1 MKNKNSYRKE
11 LYVTTQLE
19 NRKVR
24 VRIMRKVFKGLF
36 ATFLSTS
43 VLLAGCAQEET
54 STNKATKMPKVKDEF
69 IKASDKVK
77 SPAKAKERKDTFVIG
92 MPSPGGIFLPHFMEN
107 GWDGNITQAIFAPL
121 VGLDK
126 EGKPIPILA
135 KKWDISEDQLTYTL
149 HLKDD
154 VKFSDGSPLTA
165 DDVAFTLTLLHDQ
178 TYSGATDISQ
188 TAIKGGQ
195 AYKEGKATSIEGIQ
209 VIDPKTITITTEKVN
224 AQTLSLIG
232 GEVISKAYYGKEY
245 KQGNLEYLKEL
256 YGKPMGAGAYKL
268 DKYIPGQEVRF
279 VANENY
285 FEGKPKI
292 EHFIYK
298 ITKGDTNLQQ
308 FQAGEVD
315 YDGFTTN
322 AETIEQLKELGFA
335 NINVYT
341 GSSYGYIK
349 MNYKKPHFK
358 DKRVRQAFIYG
369 LERQKIIDT
378 YFQGYASLVNVPI
391 TPVSWA
397 YTEEGINKYEY
408 NLEKA
413 KKLLDEAGWKAGSD
427 GIREKDGQKLKVSY
441 FASSA
446 SKIND
451 VMIPVMK
458 EDYKKIGVDFNPEY
472 MDFNTMISK
481 VIKGNYDLAM
491 VSTPMIDD
499 PSGTIEEFV
508 STSKRNYDGYHNP
521 KVDELAKQA
530 LETLDI
536 EKRKEI
542 YKKLYQELSEDP
554 PVIFLNN
561 SKVVSAHNARI
572 QGLQEDN
579 YNGILLSLPKL
590 NIAQ

>member
-1 MKNKNSYRKE
+1 
-11 LYVTTQLE
+11 
-19 NRKVR
+19 
-24 VRIMRKVFKGLF
+24 MRKVFKGLLF
-36 ATFLSTS
+36 TFLSTS

-54 STNKATKMPKVKDEF
+54 STNEATKMPKVKDEF
-69 IKASDKVK
+69 IKASDKAK
-77 SPAKAKERKDTFVIG
+77 SPAKAKERKDTFVVG

-135 KKWDISEDQLTYTL
+135 KKWDISEDQLTYTF

-154 VKFSDGSPLTA
+154 LKFSDSSPLTA
-165 DDVAFTLTLLHDQ
+165 DDVAFTLTVLHDP

-245 KQGNLEYLKEL
+245 KQGNLEYLKDL

-298 ITKGDTNLQQ
+298 ITKGDTKLQQ

-335 NINVYT
+335 NVNVYT

-349 MNYKKPHFK
+349 MNYKKSYFK

-369 LERQKIIDT
+369 LERQKVIDT

-481 VIKGNYDLAM
+481 VIKGDYDLAM

-530 LETLDI
+530 LKTLDI

>member
-1 MKNKNSYRKE
+1 
-11 LYVTTQLE
+11 
-19 NRKVR
+19 
-24 VRIMRKVFKGLF
+24 MRKALKGLF

-43 VLLAGCAQEET
+43 VLLAGCAQEEK
-54 STNKATKMPKVKDEF
+54 STNEAAKMPKVKDEF

-77 SPAKAKERKDTFVIG
+77 SPAKAKERKDTFVVG

-154 VKFSDGSPLTA
+154 LKFSDGSPLTA
-165 DDVAFTLTLLHDQ
+165 DDVAFTLTVLHDP

-298 ITKGDTNLQQ
+298 ITKGDTKLQQ

-335 NINVYT
+335 NVNVYT

-349 MNYKKPHFK
+349 MNYKKSYFK

-369 LERQKIIDT
+369 LERQKVIDT

-481 VIKGNYDLAM
+481 VIKGDYDLAM

-579 YNGILLSLPKL
+579 YNGILLNLPKL

>member
-1 MKNKNSYRKE
+1 
-11 LYVTTQLE
+11 
-19 NRKVR
+19 
-24 VRIMRKVFKGLF
+24 MRKVFKGLLF
-36 ATFLSTS
+36 TFLSTS

-54 STNKATKMPKVKDEF
+54 STNEATKMPKVKDEF
-69 IKASDKVK
+69 IKASDKAK
-77 SPAKAKERKDTFVIG
+77 SPAKAKERKDTFVVG

-126 EGKPIPILA
+126 EGKTIPILA
-135 KKWDISEDQLTYTL
+135 KKWDISEDQLTYTF

-154 VKFSDGSPLTA
+154 LKFSDSSPLTA
-165 DDVAFTLTLLHDQ
+165 DDVAFTLTLLHDP

-298 ITKGDTNLQQ
+298 ITKGDTKLQQ

-322 AETIEQLKELGFA
+322 EETIEQLKELGFA
-335 NINVYT
+335 NVNVYT

-349 MNYKKPHFK
+349 MNYKKSYFK

-369 LERQKIIDT
+369 LERQKVIDT

-481 VIKGNYDLAM
+481 VIKGDYDLAM

>member
-1 MKNKNSYRKE
+1 
-11 LYVTTQLE
+11 
-19 NRKVR
+19 
-24 VRIMRKVFKGLF
+24 MRKVFKGLLF
-36 ATFLSTS
+36 TFLSTS

-54 STNKATKMPKVKDEF
+54 STNEATKMPKVKDEF
-69 IKASDKVK
+69 IKASDKAK
-77 SPAKAKERKDTFVIG
+77 SPAKAKERKDTFVVG
-92 MPSPGGIFLPHFMEN
+92 MPSPGGIFLLHFMEN

-126 EGKPIPILA
+126 EGKPIPILT
-135 KKWDISEDQLTYTL
+135 KKWDISEDQLTYTF

-154 VKFSDGSPLTA
+154 LKFSDSSPLTA
-165 DDVAFTLTLLHDQ
+165 DDVAFTLTLLHDP

-298 ITKGDTNLQQ
+298 ITKGDTKLQQ

-335 NINVYT
+335 NVNVYT

-349 MNYKKPHFK
+349 MNYKKSYFK

-369 LERQKIIDT
+369 LERQKVIDT

-481 VIKGNYDLAM
+481 VIKGDYDLAM

>member
-1 MKNKNSYRKE
+1 
-11 LYVTTQLE
+11 
-19 NRKVR
+19 
-24 VRIMRKVFKGLF
+24 MRKVFKGLLF
-36 ATFLSTS
+36 TFLSAS

-54 STNKATKMPKVKDEF
+54 STNEATKMPKVKDEF
-69 IKASDKVK
+69 IKASDKAK
-77 SPAKAKERKDTFVIG
+77 SPAKAKERKDTFVVG

-135 KKWDISEDQLTYTL
+135 KKWDISEDQLTYTF

-154 VKFSDGSPLTA
+154 LKFSDSSPLTA
-165 DDVAFTLTLLHDQ
+165 DDVAFTLTLLHDP

-298 ITKGDTNLQQ
+298 ITKGDTKLQQ

-335 NINVYT
+335 NVNVYT

-349 MNYKKPHFK
+349 MNYKKSYFK

-369 LERQKIIDT
+369 LERQKVIDT

-481 VIKGNYDLAM
+481 VIKGDYDLAM

-561 SKVVSAHNARI
+561 NKVVSAHNARI

>member
-1 MKNKNSYRKE
+1 
-11 LYVTTQLE
+11 
-19 NRKVR
+19 
-24 VRIMRKVFKGLF
+24 MRKALKGLL

-43 VLLAGCAQEET
+43 VLLAGCAQEEK
-54 STNKATKMPKVKDEF
+54 STNEAAKMPKVKDEF
-69 IKASDKVK
+69 IKASDKAK

-135 KKWDISEDQLTYTL
+135 KKWDISENQLTYTF

-165 DDVAFTLTLLHDQ
+165 DDVAFTLTLLHDP

-298 ITKGDTNLQQ
+298 ITKGDTNWQQ

-322 AETIEQLKELGFA
+322 TETIEQLKDLGFA

-349 MNYKKPHFK
+349 MNYKKSYFK

-369 LERQKIIDT
+369 LERQKVIDT

-481 VIKGNYDLAM
+481 VIKGDYDLAM

>member
-1 MKNKNSYRKE
+1 
-11 LYVTTQLE
+11 
-19 NRKVR
+19 
-24 VRIMRKVFKGLF
+24 MRKVFKGLLF
-36 ATFLSTS
+36 TFLSTS

-54 STNKATKMPKVKDEF
+54 STNEATKMPKVKDEF
-69 IKASDKVK
+69 IKASDKAK
-77 SPAKAKERKDTFVIG
+77 SPAKAKERKDTFVVG

-135 KKWDISEDQLTYTL
+135 KKWDISEDQLTYTF

-154 VKFSDGSPLTA
+154 LKFSDSSPLTA
-165 DDVAFTLTLLHDQ
+165 DDVAFTLTLLHDP

-268 DKYIPGQEVRF
+268 DKYIRGQEVRF

-298 ITKGDTNLQQ
+298 ITKGDTKLQQ

-335 NINVYT
+335 NVNVYT

-349 MNYKKPHFK
+349 MNYKKSYFK

-369 LERQKIIDT
+369 LERQKVIDT

-481 VIKGNYDLAM
+481 VIKGDYDLAM

>member
-1 MKNKNSYRKE
+1 
-11 LYVTTQLE
+11 
-19 NRKVR
+19 
-24 VRIMRKVFKGLF
+24 MRKALKGLL

-43 VLLAGCAQEET
+43 VLLAGCAQEEK
-54 STNKATKMPKVKDEF
+54 STNEAAKMPKVKDEF
-69 IKASDKVK
+69 IKASDKAK

-135 KKWDISEDQLTYTL
+135 KKWDISENQLTYTF

-165 DDVAFTLTLLHDQ
+165 DDVAFTLTLLHDP

-195 AYKEGKATSIEGIQ
+195 AYKEGKATSVEGIQ

-322 AETIEQLKELGFA
+322 TETIEQLKDLGFA

-349 MNYKKPHFK
+349 MNYKKSYFK

-369 LERQKIIDT
+369 LERQKVIDT

-481 VIKGNYDLAM
+481 VIKGDYDLAM

-590 NIAQ
+590 KIDK

>member
-1 MKNKNSYRKE
+1 
-11 LYVTTQLE
+11 
-19 NRKVR
+19 
-24 VRIMRKVFKGLF
+24 MRKVFKGLLV
-36 ATFLSTS
+36 TFLSTS

-54 STNKATKMPKVKDEF
+54 STNEATKMPKVKDEF
-69 IKASDKVK
+69 IKASDKAK
-77 SPAKAKERKDTFVIG
+77 SPAKAKERKDTFVVG

-135 KKWDISEDQLTYTL
+135 KKWDISEDQLTYTF
-149 HLKDD
+149 HLKGDL
-154 VKFSDGSPLTA
+154 KFSDGSPLTA
-165 DDVAFTLTLLHDQ
+165 DDVAFTLTLLHDP

-298 ITKGDTNLQQ
+298 ITKGDTKLQQ

-335 NINVYT
+335 NVNVYT

-349 MNYKKPHFK
+349 MNYKKSYFK

-369 LERQKIIDT
+369 LERQKVIDT

-481 VIKGNYDLAM
+481 VIKGDYDLAM

>member
-1 MKNKNSYRKE
+1 
-11 LYVTTQLE
+11 
-19 NRKVR
+19 
-24 VRIMRKVFKGLF
+24 MRKVFKGLLV
-36 ATFLSTS
+36 TFLSTS

-54 STNKATKMPKVKDEF
+54 STNEATKMPKVKDEF
-69 IKASDKVK
+69 IKASDKAK
-77 SPAKAKERKDTFVIG
+77 SPAKAKERKDTFVVG

-121 VGLDK
+121 IGLDK

-135 KKWDISEDQLTYTL
+135 KKWDISEDQLTYTF

-154 VKFSDGSPLTA
+154 LKFSDSSPLTA
-165 DDVAFTLTLLHDQ
+165 DDVAFTLTLLHDP

-298 ITKGDTNLQQ
+298 ITKGDTKLQQ

-335 NINVYT
+335 NVNVYT

-349 MNYKKPHFK
+349 MNYKKSYFK

-369 LERQKIIDT
+369 LERQKVIDT

-458 EDYKKIGVDFNPEY
+458 EDYKKMGVDFNPEY

-481 VIKGNYDLAM
+481 VIKGDYDLAM

>member
-1 MKNKNSYRKE
+1 
-11 LYVTTQLE
+11 
-19 NRKVR
+19 
-24 VRIMRKVFKGLF
+24 MRKVFKGLLF
-36 ATFLSTS
+36 TFLSTS

-54 STNKATKMPKVKDEF
+54 STNEATKMPKVKDEF
-69 IKASDKVK
+69 IKASDKAK
-77 SPAKAKERKDTFVIG
+77 SPAKAKERKDTFVVG

-154 VKFSDGSPLTA
+154 LKFSDSSPLTA
-165 DDVAFTLTLLHDQ
+165 DDVAFTLTLLHDP

-298 ITKGDTNLQQ
+298 ITKGDTKLQQ

-335 NINVYT
+335 NVNVYT

-349 MNYKKPHFK
+349 MNYKKSYFK

-369 LERQKIIDT
+369 LERQKVIDT

-481 VIKGNYDLAM
+481 VIKGDYDLAM

>member
-1 MKNKNSYRKE
+1 
-11 LYVTTQLE
+11 
-19 NRKVR
+19 
-24 VRIMRKVFKGLF
+24 MRKVFKGLLV
-36 ATFLSTS
+36 TFLSTS

-54 STNKATKMPKVKDEF
+54 STNEATKMPKVKDEF
-69 IKASDKVK
+69 IKASDKAK
-77 SPAKAKERKDTFVIG
+77 SPAKAKERKDTFVVG

-135 KKWDISEDQLTYTL
+135 KKWDISEDQLTYTF

-154 VKFSDGSPLTA
+154 LKFSDGSPLTA
-165 DDVAFTLTLLHDQ
+165 DDVAFTLTLLHDP

-209 VIDPKTITITTEKVN
+209 VIDPKTIKITTEKVN

-298 ITKGDTNLQQ
+298 ITKGDTKLQQ

-335 NINVYT
+335 NVNVYT

-349 MNYKKPHFK
+349 MNYKKSYFK

-369 LERQKIIDT
+369 LERQKVIDT

-481 VIKGNYDLAM
+481 VIKGDYDLAM

>member
-1 MKNKNSYRKE
+1 MK
-11 LYVTTQLE
+11 
-19 NRKVR
+19 
-24 VRIMRKVFKGLF
+24 KVFSGLL

-43 VLLAGCAQEET
+43 VLLAGCGQEEA
-54 STNKATKMPKVKDEF
+54 STNEKVTVSKVKDEF
-69 IKASDKVK
+69 IQASDESKN
-77 SPAKAKERKDTFVIG
+77 PAKAKERKDTFVMG

-107 GWDGNITQAIFAPL
+107 GWDGNITQLIFSPL

-135 KKWDISEDQLTYTL
+135 KSWDVSADQLTYTFQL
-149 HLKDD
+149 RDD
-154 VKFSDGSPLTA
+154 AKFSDGSSVTA
-165 DDVAFTLTLLHDQ
+165 DDVAFTLTLLHDP

-195 AYKEGKATSIEGIQ
+195 AYKEGKSSTIEGIQ
-209 VIDPKTITITTEKVN
+209 IVDPKTIKITTEKVN
-224 AQTLSLIG
+224 AQTLALIG

-245 KQGNLEYLKEL
+245 KQGQLDSLKEL

-298 ITKGDTNLQQ
+298 ITKGDTKLQQ
-308 FQAGEVD
+308 FQTGEVD
-315 YDGFTTN
+315 YDGFQAN
-322 AETIEQLKELGFA
+322 AETVEQLKGLGFA

-349 MNYKKPHFK
+349 MNYRKTYFK

-369 LERQKIIDT
+369 LERQKVIDT
-378 YFQGYASLVNVPI
+378 YFQGYASLVNTPI

-408 NLEKA
+408 NLNKA
-413 KKLLDEAGWKAGSD
+413 KKLLDEAGWKEGAN
-427 GIREKDGQKLKVSY
+427 GIREKDGQKLKISY
-441 FASSA
+441 FSA
-446 SKIND
+446 PDSKMND
-451 VMIPVMK
+451 VLIPIMK
-458 EDYKKIGVDFNPEY
+458 EDYKKMGVDFNPEY
-472 MDFNTMISK
+472 MDFNTMIAK
-481 VIKGNYDLAM
+481 VIKGEYDLAM

-521 KVDELAKQA
+521 KIDELATQA
-530 LETLDI
+530 LQTLDI

-561 SKVVSAHNARI
+561 SKEVSAHNARI
-572 QGLQEDN
+572 QELQEDN

-590 NIAQ
+590 KIK

>member
-1 MKNKNSYRKE
+1 
-11 LYVTTQLE
+11 
-19 NRKVR
+19 
-24 VRIMRKVFKGLF
+24 MRKALKGLLV
-36 ATFLSTS
+36 TFLSTS
-43 VLLAGCAQEET
+43 VLLAGCAQEEK
-54 STNKATKMPKVKDEF
+54 STNEAAKMPKVKDEF
-69 IKASDKVK
+69 IKASDKAK

-135 KKWDISEDQLTYTL
+135 KKWDISQDQLTYTF

-154 VKFSDGSPLTA
+154 LKFSDGSPLTA

-178 TYSGATDISQ
+178 AYSGATDISQ

-195 AYKEGKATSIEGIQ
+195 AYKEGKASSIEGIQ

-322 AETIEQLKELGFA
+322 TETIEQLKDLGFA

-349 MNYKKPHFK
+349 MNYKKSYFK

-369 LERQKIIDT
+369 LERQKVIDT

-427 GIREKDGQKLKVSY
+427 GIREKDGRKLKVSY

-481 VIKGNYDLAM
+481 VIKGDYDLAM

-561 SKVVSAHNARI
+561 SKVVSAHNVRI

>member
-1 MKNKNSYRKE
+1 
-11 LYVTTQLE
+11 
-19 NRKVR
+19 
-24 VRIMRKVFKGLF
+24 MRKALKGLF

-43 VLLAGCAQEET
+43 VLLAGCAQEEK
-54 STNKATKMPKVKDEF
+54 STNEAAKMPKVKDEF

-77 SPAKAKERKDTFVIG
+77 SPAKAKERKDTFVVG

-135 KKWDISEDQLTYTL
+135 KKWDISEDQLTYTF

-154 VKFSDGSPLTA
+154 LKFSDGSPLTA
-165 DDVAFTLTLLHDQ
+165 DDVAFTLTVLHDP

-298 ITKGDTNLQQ
+298 ITKGDTKLQQ

-335 NINVYT
+335 NVNVYT

-349 MNYKKPHFK
+349 MNYKKSYFK

-369 LERQKIIDT
+369 LERQKVIDT

-481 VIKGNYDLAM
+481 VIKGDYDLAM

>member
-1 MKNKNSYRKE
+1 
-11 LYVTTQLE
+11 
-19 NRKVR
+19 
-24 VRIMRKVFKGLF
+24 MRKVFKGLLV
-36 ATFLSTS
+36 TFLSTS

-54 STNKATKMPKVKDEF
+54 STNEATKMPKVKDEF
-69 IKASDKVK
+69 IKASDKAK
-77 SPAKAKERKDTFVIG
+77 SPAKAKERKDTFVVG

-135 KKWDISEDQLTYTL
+135 KKWYISEDQLTYTF

-154 VKFSDGSPLTA
+154 LKFSDGSPLTA
-165 DDVAFTLTLLHDQ
+165 DDVAFTLTLLHDP

-298 ITKGDTNLQQ
+298 IIKGDTKLQQ

-335 NINVYT
+335 NVNVYT

-349 MNYKKPHFK
+349 MNYKKSYFK

-369 LERQKIIDT
+369 LERQKVIDT

-427 GIREKDGQKLKVSY
+427 GIREKDGRKLKVSY

-481 VIKGNYDLAM
+481 VIKGDYDLAM

>member
-1 MKNKNSYRKE
+1 
-11 LYVTTQLE
+11 
-19 NRKVR
+19 
-24 VRIMRKVFKGLF
+24 MRKVFKGLLF
-36 ATFLSTS
+36 TFLSTS

-54 STNKATKMPKVKDEF
+54 STNEATKMPKVKDEF
-69 IKASDKVK
+69 IKASDKAK
-77 SPAKAKERKDTFVIG
+77 SPAKAKERKDTFVVG

-135 KKWDISEDQLTYTL
+135 KKWDISEDQLTYTF

-154 VKFSDGSPLTA
+154 LKFSDSSPLTA
-165 DDVAFTLTLLHDQ
+165 DDVAFTLTLLHDP

-195 AYKEGKATSIEGIQ
+195 AYKEGKDTSIEGIQ

-298 ITKGDTNLQQ
+298 ITKGDTKLQQ

-335 NINVYT
+335 NVNVYT

-349 MNYKKPHFK
+349 MNYKKSYFK

-369 LERQKIIDT
+369 LERQKVIDT

-481 VIKGNYDLAM
+481 VIKGDYDLAM

>member
-1 MKNKNSYRKE
+1 
-11 LYVTTQLE
+11 
-19 NRKVR
+19 
-24 VRIMRKVFKGLF
+24 MRKVFKGLLV
-36 ATFLSTS
+36 TFLSTS

-54 STNKATKMPKVKDEF
+54 STNEATKMPKVKDEF
-69 IKASDKVK
+69 IKASDKAK
-77 SPAKAKERKDTFVIG
+77 SPAKAKERKDTFVVG

-121 VGLDK
+121 IGLDK

-135 KKWDISEDQLTYTL
+135 KKWDISEDQLTYTF

-154 VKFSDGSPLTA
+154 LKFSDSSPLTA
-165 DDVAFTLTLLHDQ
+165 DDVAFTLTLLHDP

-298 ITKGDTNLQQ
+298 ITKGDTKLQQ

-335 NINVYT
+335 NVNVYT

-349 MNYKKPHFK
+349 MNYKKSYFK

-369 LERQKIIDT
+369 LERQKVIDT

-458 EDYKKIGVDFNPEY
+458 EDYKKMGVEFNPEY

-481 VIKGNYDLAM
+481 VIKGDYDLAM

>member
-1 MKNKNSYRKE
+1 M
-11 LYVTTQLE
+11 T
-19 NRKVR
+19 
-24 VRIMRKVFKGLF
+24 
-36 ATFLSTS
+36 
-43 VLLAGCAQEET
+43 
-54 STNKATKMPKVKDEF
+54 
-69 IKASDKVK
+69 
-77 SPAKAKERKDTFVIG
+77 
-92 MPSPGGIFLPHFMEN
+92 
-107 GWDGNITQAIFAPL
+107 
-121 VGLDK
+121 
-126 EGKPIPILA
+126 
-135 KKWDISEDQLTYTL
+135 
-149 HLKDD
+149 
-154 VKFSDGSPLTA
+154 
-165 DDVAFTLTLLHDQ
+165 

-195 AYKEGKATSIEGIQ
+195 AYKEEKATSIEGIQ

-322 AETIEQLKELGFA
+322 AETIEQLKDLGFA

-349 MNYKKPHFK
+349 MNYKKPYFK

-369 LERQKIIDT
+369 LERQKVIDT

-481 VIKGNYDLAM
+481 VIKGDYDLAM

>member
-1 MKNKNSYRKE
+1 
-11 LYVTTQLE
+11 
-19 NRKVR
+19 
-24 VRIMRKVFKGLF
+24 MRKVFKGLLV
-36 ATFLSTS
+36 TFLSTS

-54 STNKATKMPKVKDEF
+54 STNEATKMPKVKDEF
-69 IKASDKVK
+69 IKASDKAK
-77 SPAKAKERKDTFVIG
+77 SPAKAKERKDTFVVG

-135 KKWDISEDQLTYTL
+135 KKWDISEEQLTYTF

-154 VKFSDGSPLTA
+154 LKFSDGSPLTA
-165 DDVAFTLTLLHDQ
+165 DDVAFTLTLLHDP

-298 ITKGDTNLQQ
+298 ITKGDTKLQQ

-335 NINVYT
+335 NVNVYT

-349 MNYKKPHFK
+349 MNYKKSYFK

-369 LERQKIIDT
+369 LERQKVIDT

-481 VIKGNYDLAM
+481 VIKGDYDLAM

>member
-1 MKNKNSYRKE
+1 
-11 LYVTTQLE
+11 
-19 NRKVR
+19 
-24 VRIMRKVFKGLF
+24 MRKVFKGLL
-36 ATFLSTS
+36 ATLLSTS

-54 STNKATKMPKVKDEF
+54 STDKATKMPKVKDEF
-69 IKASDKVK
+69 IKASDKAK

-135 KKWDISEDQLTYTL
+135 KKWDISEDQLTYTF

-298 ITKGDTNLQQ
+298 ITKGDTKLQQ

-335 NINVYT
+335 NVNVYT

-349 MNYKKPHFK
+349 MNYKKSYFK

-369 LERQKIIDT
+369 LERQKVIDT

-481 VIKGNYDLAM
+481 VIKGDYDLAM

>member
-1 MKNKNSYRKE
+1 
-11 LYVTTQLE
+11 
-19 NRKVR
+19 
-24 VRIMRKVFKGLF
+24 MRKVFKGLLV
-36 ATFLSTS
+36 TFLSTS

-54 STNKATKMPKVKDEF
+54 STNEATKMPKVKDEF
-69 IKASDKVK
+69 IKASDKAK
-77 SPAKAKERKDTFVIG
+77 SPAKAKERKDTFVVG

-135 KKWDISEDQLTYTL
+135 KKWDISEDQLTYTF
-149 HLKDD
+149 HLNDD
-154 VKFSDGSPLTA
+154 LKFSDSSPLTA
-165 DDVAFTLTLLHDQ
+165 DDVAFTLTLLHDP

-298 ITKGDTNLQQ
+298 ITKGDTKLQQ

-335 NINVYT
+335 NVNVYT

-349 MNYKKPHFK
+349 MNYKKSYFK

-369 LERQKIIDT
+369 LERQKVIDT

-481 VIKGNYDLAM
+481 VIKGDYDLAM

>member
-1 MKNKNSYRKE
+1 
-11 LYVTTQLE
+11 
-19 NRKVR
+19 
-24 VRIMRKVFKGLF
+24 MRKALKGLF

-43 VLLAGCAQEET
+43 VLLAGCAQEEK
-54 STNKATKMPKVKDEF
+54 STNEAAKMPKVKDEF

-77 SPAKAKERKDTFVIG
+77 SPAKAKERKDTFVVG

-135 KKWDISEDQLTYTL
+135 KKWDISEDQLTYTF

-154 VKFSDGSPLTA
+154 LKFSDGSPLTA
-165 DDVAFTLTLLHDQ
+165 DDVAFTLTLLHDP

-209 VIDPKTITITTEKVN
+209 VIDPKKITITTEKVN

-298 ITKGDTNLQQ
+298 ITKGDTKLQQ

-335 NINVYT
+335 NVNVYT

-349 MNYKKPHFK
+349 MNYKKSYFK

-369 LERQKIIDT
+369 LERQKVIDT

-481 VIKGNYDLAM
+481 VIKGDYDLAM

>member
-1 MKNKNSYRKE
+1 
-11 LYVTTQLE
+11 
-19 NRKVR
+19 
-24 VRIMRKVFKGLF
+24 MRKVFKGLLV
-36 ATFLSTS
+36 TFLSTS

-54 STNKATKMPKVKDEF
+54 STNEATKMPKVKDEF
-69 IKASDKVK
+69 IKASDKAK
-77 SPAKAKERKDTFVIG
+77 SPAKAKERKDTFVVG

-121 VGLDK
+121 IGLDK

-135 KKWDISEDQLTYTL
+135 KKWDISEDQLTYTF

-154 VKFSDGSPLTA
+154 LKFSDSSPLTA
-165 DDVAFTLTLLHDQ
+165 DDVAFTLTLLHDP

-298 ITKGDTNLQQ
+298 ITKGDTKLQQ

-335 NINVYT
+335 NVNVYT

-349 MNYKKPHFK
+349 MNYKKSYFK

-369 LERQKIIDT
+369 LERQKVIDT

-427 GIREKDGQKLKVSY
+427 GIREKGGQKLKVSY

-458 EDYKKIGVDFNPEY
+458 EDYKKMGVDFNPEY

-481 VIKGNYDLAM
+481 VIKGDYDLAM

>member
-1 MKNKNSYRKE
+1 
-11 LYVTTQLE
+11 
-19 NRKVR
+19 
-24 VRIMRKVFKGLF
+24 MRKVFKGLLF
-36 ATFLSTS
+36 TFLSTS

-54 STNKATKMPKVKDEF
+54 STNEATKMPKVKDEF
-69 IKASDKVK
+69 IKASDKAK
-77 SPAKAKERKDTFVIG
+77 SPAKAKERKDTFVVG

-135 KKWDISEDQLTYTL
+135 KKWDISEDQLTYTF

-154 VKFSDGSPLTA
+154 LKFSDSSPLTA
-165 DDVAFTLTLLHDQ
+165 DDVAFTLTLLHDP

-298 ITKGDTNLQQ
+298 ITKGDTKLQQ

-335 NINVYT
+335 NVNVYT

-349 MNYKKPHFK
+349 MNYKKSYFK

-369 LERQKIIDT
+369 LERQKVIDT

-397 YTEEGINKYEY
+397 YTEEGLNKYEY

-481 VIKGNYDLAM
+481 VIKGDYDLAM

>member
-1 MKNKNSYRKE
+1 
-11 LYVTTQLE
+11 
-19 NRKVR
+19 
-24 VRIMRKVFKGLF
+24 MRKVFKGLF

-54 STNKATKMPKVKDEF
+54 STNEATKMPKVKDEF

-77 SPAKAKERKDTFVIG
+77 SPAKAKERKDTFVMG

-135 KKWDISEDQLTYTL
+135 KKWDISEDQLTYTF

-154 VKFSDGSPLTA
+154 LKFSDGSPLTA
-165 DDVAFTLTLLHDQ
+165 DDVAFTLTLLHDP

-298 ITKGDTNLQQ
+298 ITKGDTKLQQ

-335 NINVYT
+335 NVNVYT

-349 MNYKKPHFK
+349 MNYKKSYFK

-369 LERQKIIDT
+369 LERQKVIDT

-481 VIKGNYDLAM
+481 VIKGDYDLAM

>member
-1 MKNKNSYRKE
+1 
-11 LYVTTQLE
+11 
-19 NRKVR
+19 
-24 VRIMRKVFKGLF
+24 MRKVFKGLLF
-36 ATFLSTS
+36 TFLSTS

-54 STNKATKMPKVKDEF
+54 STNEATKMPKVKDEF
-69 IKASDKVK
+69 IKASDKAK
-77 SPAKAKERKDTFVIG
+77 SPAKAKERKDTFVVG

-126 EGKPIPILA
+126 EGKTIPILA
-135 KKWDISEDQLTYTL
+135 KKWDISEDQLTYTF

-154 VKFSDGSPLTA
+154 LKFSDSSPLTA
-165 DDVAFTLTLLHDQ
+165 DDVAFTLTLLHDP

-298 ITKGDTNLQQ
+298 ITKGDTKLQQ

-335 NINVYT
+335 NVNVYT

-349 MNYKKPHFK
+349 MNYKKSYFK

-369 LERQKIIDT
+369 LERQKVIDT

-481 VIKGNYDLAM
+481 VIKGDYDLAM

-542 YKKLYQELSEDP
+542 YKRLYQELSEDP

>member
-1 MKNKNSYRKE
+1 
-11 LYVTTQLE
+11 
-19 NRKVR
+19 
-24 VRIMRKVFKGLF
+24 MRKVFKGLLV
-36 ATFLSTS
+36 TFLSTS

-54 STNKATKMPKVKDEF
+54 STNEATKMPKVKDEF
-69 IKASDKVK
+69 IKASDKAK
-77 SPAKAKERKDTFVIG
+77 SPAKAKERKDTFVVG

-135 KKWDISEDQLTYTL
+135 KKWDISEDQLTYTF

-154 VKFSDGSPLTA
+154 LKFSDSSPLTA
-165 DDVAFTLTLLHDQ
+165 DDVAFTLTLLHDP

-298 ITKGDTNLQQ
+298 ITKGDTKLQQ

-335 NINVYT
+335 NVNVYT

-349 MNYKKPHFK
+349 MNYKKSYFK

-369 LERQKIIDT
+369 LERQKVIDT

-441 FASSA
+441 FASSV

-481 VIKGNYDLAM
+481 VIKGDYDLAM

>member
-1 MKNKNSYRKE
+1 
-11 LYVTTQLE
+11 
-19 NRKVR
+19 
-24 VRIMRKVFKGLF
+24 MRKVFKGLLV
-36 ATFLSTS
+36 TFLSTS

-54 STNKATKMPKVKDEF
+54 STNEATKMPKVKDEF
-69 IKASDKVK
+69 IKASDKAK
-77 SPAKAKERKDTFVIG
+77 SPAKAKERKDTFVVG

-121 VGLDK
+121 IGLDK

-135 KKWDISEDQLTYTL
+135 KKWDISEDQLTYTF

-154 VKFSDGSPLTA
+154 LKFSDSSPLTA
-165 DDVAFTLTLLHDQ
+165 DDVAFTLTLLHDP

-298 ITKGDTNLQQ
+298 ITKGDTKLQQ

-335 NINVYT
+335 NVNVYT

-349 MNYKKPHFK
+349 MNYKKSYFK

-369 LERQKIIDT
+369 LERQKVIDT

-451 VMIPVMK
+451 VIPVMK
-458 EDYKKIGVDFNPEY
+458 EDYKKMGVEFNPEY

-481 VIKGNYDLAM
+481 VIKGDYDLAM

>member
-1 MKNKNSYRKE
+1 
-11 LYVTTQLE
+11 
-19 NRKVR
+19 
-24 VRIMRKVFKGLF
+24 MRKALKGLL

-43 VLLAGCAQEET
+43 VLLAGCAQEEK
-54 STNKATKMPKVKDEF
+54 STNEAAKMPKVKDEF
-69 IKASDKVK
+69 IKASDKAK

-135 KKWDISEDQLTYTL
+135 KKWDISENQLTYTF

-165 DDVAFTLTLLHDQ
+165 DDVAFTLTLLHDP

-256 YGKPMGAGAYKL
+256 YGKPMGSGAYKL

-322 AETIEQLKELGFA
+322 TETIEQLKDLGFA

-349 MNYKKPHFK
+349 MNYKKSYFK

-369 LERQKIIDT
+369 LERQKVIDT

-481 VIKGNYDLAM
+481 VIKGDYDLAM

-590 NIAQ
+590 KIDK

>member
-1 MKNKNSYRKE
+1 
-11 LYVTTQLE
+11 
-19 NRKVR
+19 
-24 VRIMRKVFKGLF
+24 MRKVFKGLLV
-36 ATFLSTS
+36 TFLSTS

-54 STNKATKMPKVKDEF
+54 STNEATKMPKVKDEF
-69 IKASDKVK
+69 IKASDKAK
-77 SPAKAKERKDTFVIG
+77 SPAKAKERKDTFVVG

-135 KKWDISEDQLTYTL
+135 KKWDISEDQLTYTF

-154 VKFSDGSPLTA
+154 LKFSDSSPLTA
-165 DDVAFTLTLLHDQ
+165 DDIAFTLTLLHDP

-298 ITKGDTNLQQ
+298 ITKGDTKLQQ

-335 NINVYT
+335 NVNVYT

-349 MNYKKPHFK
+349 MNYKKSYFK

-369 LERQKIIDT
+369 LERQKVIDT

-481 VIKGNYDLAM
+481 VIKGDYDLAM

>member
-1 MKNKNSYRKE
+1 
-11 LYVTTQLE
+11 
-19 NRKVR
+19 
-24 VRIMRKVFKGLF
+24 MRKVFKGLLF
-36 ATFLSTS
+36 TFFSTS

-54 STNKATKMPKVKDEF
+54 STNEATKMPKVKDEF
-69 IKASDKVK
+69 IKASDKAK
-77 SPAKAKERKDTFVIG
+77 SPAKAKERKDTFVVG

-135 KKWDISEDQLTYTL
+135 EKWDISEDQLTYTF

-154 VKFSDGSPLTA
+154 LKFSDSSPLTA
-165 DDVAFTLTLLHDQ
+165 DDVAFTLTLLHDP

-298 ITKGDTNLQQ
+298 ITKGDTKLQQ

-335 NINVYT
+335 NVNVYT

-349 MNYKKPHFK
+349 MNYKKSYFK

-369 LERQKIIDT
+369 LERQKVIDT

-481 VIKGNYDLAM
+481 VIKGDYDLAM

>member
-1 MKNKNSYRKE
+1 M
-11 LYVTTQLE
+11 
-19 NRKVR
+19 
-24 VRIMRKVFKGLF
+24 VRIMRKVFKGLLV
-36 ATFLSTS
+36 TFLSTS

-54 STNKATKMPKVKDEF
+54 STNEATKMPKVKDEF
-69 IKASDKVK
+69 IKVSDKAK
-77 SPAKAKERKDTFVIG
+77 SPAKAKERKDTFVVG

-121 VGLDK
+121 IGLDK

-135 KKWDISEDQLTYTL
+135 KKWDISEDQLTYTF

-154 VKFSDGSPLTA
+154 LKFSDSSPLTA
-165 DDVAFTLTLLHDQ
+165 DDVAFTLTLLHDP

-298 ITKGDTNLQQ
+298 ITKGDTKLQQ

-335 NINVYT
+335 NVNVYT

-349 MNYKKPHFK
+349 MNYKKSYFK

-369 LERQKIIDT
+369 LERQKVIDT

-413 KKLLDEAGWKAGSD
+413 KKLLDEAGWKAGSY

-458 EDYKKIGVDFNPEY
+458 EDYKKMGVDFNPEY

-481 VIKGNYDLAM
+481 VIKGDYDLAM

>member
-1 MKNKNSYRKE
+1 
-11 LYVTTQLE
+11 
-19 NRKVR
+19 
-24 VRIMRKVFKGLF
+24 MRKVFKGLLF
-36 ATFLSTS
+36 TFLSTS

-54 STNKATKMPKVKDEF
+54 STNEATKMPKVKDEF
-69 IKASDKVK
+69 IKASDKAK
-77 SPAKAKERKDTFVIG
+77 SPAKAKERKDTFVVG

-135 KKWDISEDQLTYTL
+135 KKWDISEDQLTYTF

-154 VKFSDGSPLTA
+154 LKFSDSSPLTA
-165 DDVAFTLTLLHDQ
+165 DDVAFTLTLLHDP

-298 ITKGDTNLQQ
+298 ITKGDTKLQQ

-335 NINVYT
+335 NVNVYT

-349 MNYKKPHFK
+349 MNYKKSYFK

-369 LERQKIIDT
+369 LERQKVIDT

-441 FASSA
+441 FASFA

-481 VIKGNYDLAM
+481 VIKGDYDLAM

>member
-1 MKNKNSYRKE
+1 
-11 LYVTTQLE
+11 
-19 NRKVR
+19 
-24 VRIMRKVFKGLF
+24 MRKTFKGVL
-36 ATFLSTS
+36 ATCLSVS
-43 VLLAGCAQEET
+43 VLLAGCGQEEAG
-54 STNKATKMPKVKDEF
+54 TNEVAKLPRVKDEF
-69 IKASDKVK
+69 IKASDKAK
-77 SPAKAKERKDTFVIG
+77 SPAKAKERKDTFVVG

-135 KKWDISEDQLTYTL
+135 KKWDISGDQLTYTF

-154 VKFSDGSPLTA
+154 LKFSDGSPLTA
-165 DDVAFTLTLLHDQ
+165 DDVAFTLTLLHDP

-195 AYKEGKATSIEGIQ
+195 AYKEGKATAIEGIQ
-209 VIDPKTITITTEKVN
+209 VVNPKTITITTEKVN

-245 KQGNLEYLKEL
+245 KQGNLAYLKEL
-256 YGKPMGAGAYKL
+256 YGKPMGSGAYKL

-349 MNYKKPHFK
+349 MNYKKPYFK

-369 LERQKIIDT
+369 LERQKVIDT

-427 GIREKDGQKLKVSY
+427 GIREKEGQKLKVSY

-458 EDYKKIGVDFNPEY
+458 EDYKKLGVDFNPEY

-481 VIKGNYDLAM
+481 VIKGDYDLAM

-521 KVDELAKQA
+521 KVDELATEA
-530 LETLDI
+530 LQTLDI

-542 YKKLYQELSEDP
+542 YKQLYQELSEDP

-561 SKVVSAHNARI
+561 SKVVSAHNSRI

-590 NIAQ
+590 KIDK

>member
-1 MKNKNSYRKE
+1 
-11 LYVTTQLE
+11 
-19 NRKVR
+19 
-24 VRIMRKVFKGLF
+24 MRKVFKGLLF
-36 ATFLSTS
+36 TFLSTS
-43 VLLAGCAQEET
+43 LLLAGCAQEET
-54 STNKATKMPKVKDEF
+54 STNEATKMPKVKDEF
-69 IKASDKVK
+69 IKASDKAK
-77 SPAKAKERKDTFVIG
+77 SPAKAKERKDTFVVG

-135 KKWDISEDQLTYTL
+135 KKWDISEDQLTYTF

-154 VKFSDGSPLTA
+154 LKFSDSSPLTA
-165 DDVAFTLTLLHDQ
+165 DDVAFTLTVLHDP

-298 ITKGDTNLQQ
+298 ITKGDTKLQQ

-335 NINVYT
+335 NVNVYT

-349 MNYKKPHFK
+349 MNYKKSYFK

-369 LERQKIIDT
+369 LERQKVIDT

-481 VIKGNYDLAM
+481 VIKGDYDLAM

>member
-1 MKNKNSYRKE
+1 
-11 LYVTTQLE
+11 
-19 NRKVR
+19 
-24 VRIMRKVFKGLF
+24 MRKVFKGLLF
-36 ATFLSTS
+36 TFLSTS

-54 STNKATKMPKVKDEF
+54 STNEATKMPKVKDEF
-69 IKASDKVK
+69 IKASDKAK
-77 SPAKAKERKDTFVIG
+77 SPAKAKERKDTFVVG

-126 EGKPIPILA
+126 EGKSIPILA
-135 KKWDISEDQLTYTL
+135 KKWDISEDQLTYTF

-154 VKFSDGSPLTA
+154 LKFSDSSPLTA
-165 DDVAFTLTLLHDQ
+165 DDVAFTLTLLHDP

-298 ITKGDTNLQQ
+298 ITKGDTKLQQ

-335 NINVYT
+335 NVNVYT

-349 MNYKKPHFK
+349 MNYKKSYFK

-369 LERQKIIDT
+369 LERQKVIDT

-481 VIKGNYDLAM
+481 VIKGDYDLAM

>member
-1 MKNKNSYRKE
+1 
-11 LYVTTQLE
+11 
-19 NRKVR
+19 
-24 VRIMRKVFKGLF
+24 MRKVFKGLLF
-36 ATFLSTS
+36 TFLSTS

-54 STNKATKMPKVKDEF
+54 STNEATKMPKVKDEF
-69 IKASDKVK
+69 IKASDKAK
-77 SPAKAKERKDTFVIG
+77 SPAKAKERKDTFVVG

-135 KKWDISEDQLTYTL
+135 KKWDISEDQLTYTF

-154 VKFSDGSPLTA
+154 LKFSDSSPLTA
-165 DDVAFTLTLLHDQ
+165 DDVAFTLTLLHDP

-256 YGKPMGAGAYKL
+256 YGKPTGAGAYKL

-298 ITKGDTNLQQ
+298 ITKGDTKLQQ

-335 NINVYT
+335 NVNVYT

-349 MNYKKPHFK
+349 MNYKKSYFK

-369 LERQKIIDT
+369 LERQKVIDT

-458 EDYKKIGVDFNPEY
+458 EDYKKMGVDFNPEY

-481 VIKGNYDLAM
+481 VIKGDYDLAM